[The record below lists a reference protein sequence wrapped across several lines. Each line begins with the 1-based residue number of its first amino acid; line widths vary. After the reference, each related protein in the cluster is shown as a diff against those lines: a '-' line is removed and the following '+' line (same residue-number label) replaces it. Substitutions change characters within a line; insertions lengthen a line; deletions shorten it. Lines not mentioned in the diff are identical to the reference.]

1 MIKTIRLWLIF
12 FLLIGGGYHLR
23 AQEIYEVRQIDFH
36 GNKTLEEDFLL
47 DQMAFKEVTYLE
59 KLITKNQPF
68 LFSQRL
74 LDLDLER
81 LKRIYQS
88 EGFLN
93 AGISLDPLKID
104 DKKQTVKISIQVE
117 EGEPVLVDTVA
128 ILENEA
134 LQAINLD
141 SLRKKVFREMELLSG
156 KRFRDELIQ
165 QDLQVIEN
173 AFRNLGHA
181 YVTVDYDLELDPDE
195 LKTGIYYT
203 VNPGP
208 ASHFGETQIEGNKHV
223 AEDFIR
229 KQLMYEEGGLYN
241 KSLLSETRQNLYFLQ
256 LFRIVSVLPQT
267 DAATQ
272 KSPIPVKLF
281 IEEAPRLST
290 RFGVGYGTEDKFRTF
305 LDLNYRGFLGTAR
318 RIRLY
323 LKHSALEPYYA
334 SLKWTQPQF
343 MSKKSTIAINPFI
356 SRNSEP
362 GYETRTYGL
371 NVPVTYRFNDR
382 LNSTATYYLE
392 NVEQRVEAGD
402 VELPDREDDKFAY
415 NKSGVLLS
423 TVFDNSKP
431 KFSPEEGVKVSL
443 GFKLNGHL
451 FGSDFNYTRLWGDV
465 RHYQEIGD
473 WVLALRFMAG
483 SISSL
488 DSSGFI
494 PVEDRFYA
502 GGSNSVRGWNRS
514 ELGPVRESGTPLGG
528 KSIVEGNIELRYPLF
543 WRFSGVV
550 FLEGGN
556 VWRES
561 YTYRLNDLGYAAGGG
576 LRVETPI
583 GPIRLDLGVPVW
595 NEKRSPQFFIS
606 VGQAF

>member
-1 MIKTIRLWLIF
+1 MTKTLGLWLIF
-12 FLLIGGGYHLR
+12 LLLLSGGHQLC
-23 AQEIYEVRQIDFH
+23 AQENYEVRQIDFH
-36 GNKTLEEDFLL
+36 GNRTLEDEFLL
-47 DQMAFKEVTYLE
+47 DKMAFREVSYIE
-59 KLITKNQPF
+59 KLVTKTQPF

-93 AGISLDPLKID
+93 AEISLNPLDID

-117 EGEPVLVDTVA
+117 EGEPVVVDTVA

-134 LQAINLD
+134 MQDLNLD
-141 SLRKKVFREMELLSG
+141 SLRTKTFREMELLQG
-156 KRFRDELIQ
+156 KRFRDELIE

-173 AFRNLGHA
+173 AFRNLGYA
-181 YVTVDYDLELDPDE
+181 YVEVNYDLEFKPE
-195 LKTGIYYT
+195 AFKTSIYYT
-203 VNPGP
+203 VEPGP
-208 ASHFGETQIEGNKHV
+208 VSYFGPTRVEGNKHV
-223 AEDFIR
+223 AEDFVR
-229 KQLMYEEGGLYN
+229 KQLMYSEGDLYN
-241 KSLLSETRQNLYFLQ
+241 RSLLSETRENLYFLE

-267 DAATQ
+267 DKATQ

-281 IEEAPRLST
+281 IEEAPRMST

-343 MSKKSTIAINPFI
+343 LSKKSTVSINPFI

-362 GYETRTYGL
+362 GYETRTFGL
-371 NVPVTYRFNDR
+371 NLPLTYRFNSR

-392 NVEQRVEAGD
+392 NVEQQVEAGD

-415 NKSGVLLS
+415 NKSGILLS

-431 KFSPEEGVKVSL
+431 KFSPEQGVKLSL
-443 GFKLNGHL
+443 GVKLNGYV
-451 FGSDFNYTRLWGDV
+451 FGGDFNYTRLWGDV

-473 WVLALRFMAG
+473 WVLALRLMAG
-483 SISSL
+483 SISSP
-488 DSSGFI
+488 DSAGFV
-494 PVEDRFYA
+494 PVEDRFYS

-514 ELGPVRESGTPLGG
+514 ELGPKRESGTPLGG
-528 KSIVEGNIELRYPLF
+528 KSIIEGNIELRYPLF
-543 WRFSGVV
+543 WRLSGVV

-561 YTYRLNDLGYAAGGG
+561 YTYQLNNLGYATGAG